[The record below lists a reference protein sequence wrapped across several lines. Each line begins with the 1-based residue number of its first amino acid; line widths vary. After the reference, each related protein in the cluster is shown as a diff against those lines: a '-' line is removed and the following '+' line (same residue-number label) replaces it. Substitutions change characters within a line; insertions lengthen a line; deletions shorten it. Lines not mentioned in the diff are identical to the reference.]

1 MIAFRCRTFL
11 VHNDRLYVDTHAVRP
26 GVGAAADGQFGL
38 GHSVRFAAADAGL
51 QLQLRSAA
59 AGGQRADPLGRAAV
73 FQGHAVAAA
82 VGVCTD
88 GPALE
93 WKRPVSKTAVIV
105 AADDQ
110 RIYLGGEEL
119 TAYSLKTQEL
129 LWATQLPRTAAWSL
143 PLVTKTRLYQFT
155 SRGICAIDK
164 QSGEVVQIF
173 RGADLDS
180 LGGSLFVTPQ
190 ALVTV
195 SNLGITA
202 YPRDATASG
211 GRAIRME
218 RTKNARVSK
227 SCSTVERRTTIT
239 RDEEPCHEVTIRLRY
254 HVGVRV
260 GRLARAPGASAQI
273 TYMPGARSTDG
284 IAVYGTGELSAR
296 PNMVEID
303 LHVSGKAELTGDA
316 LVKYRDSKKRVLEA
330 LENWGSRVSRRTSW
344 P

>member
-1 MIAFRCRTFL
+1 MDSALIVRDAATGKEVFSTRRSLSAWNILGTPYLSGDQAYVGGSRTGQGRELAVLVLNAKDGKLIRTITLGNHAVDQNQVYGDRIALPTFL
-11 VHNDRLYVDTHAVRP
+11 VHNDRLYVDTHAVALVSVQP
-26 GVGAAADGQFGL
+26 QTGNMDWGILYDSPPPMLGYNYNYDPPPLGVSGPIR
-38 GHSVRFAAADAGL
+38 SAGL
-51 QLQLRSAA
+51 LFSKGMRSP
-59 AGGQRADPLGRAAV
+59 RLLGVR
-73 FQGHAVAAA
+73 
-82 VGVCTD
+82 TD

-180 LGGSLFVTPQ
+180 LGGSLFVTPK

-202 YPRDATASG
+202 YPRNSTASG
-211 GRAIRME
+211 AGQLEWTDEE
-218 RTKNARVSK
+218 RT
-227 SCSTVERRTTIT
+227 CFEILLTVERRTAIT
-239 RDEEPCHEVTIRLRY
+239 RR
-254 HVGVRV
+254 
-260 GRLARAPGASAQI
+260 
-273 TYMPGARSTDG
+273 
-284 IAVYGTGELSAR
+284 
-296 PNMVEID
+296 
-303 LHVSGKAELTGDA
+303 
-316 LVKYRDSKKRVLEA
+316 
-330 LENWGSRVSRRTSW
+330 
-344 P
+344 